1 MKNRR
6 LFSPEIFSAGFKVLL
21 CRRTG
26 RSSTFGQ
33 LVVKSRGNAMD
44 PSRDKMP
51 WRGGAG
57 QSQSRG
63 GIYLVDNKDGG
74 KNRAELMYTVPNLIY
89 RGVSFIYS

>member
-1 MKNRR
+1 
-6 LFSPEIFSAGFKVLL
+6 
-21 CRRTG
+21 
-26 RSSTFGQ
+26 
-33 LVVKSRGNAMD
+33 MD
-44 PSRDKMP
+44 PSKDKMP

-57 QSQSRG
+57 QSQSGG